1 MPKVGKG
8 QKAVNYPYSEKG
20 IKDAMAHAKRTGETV
35 EMEGGGMMPKYGH
48 GGMVN
53 PMMPMRPMYK
63 HGGMT
68 PKMPMYKKGG
78 KVMPKYNMGGRV
90 GMGMSPMQ
98 KMALR
103 KRISDMMMHGGKVN
117 KKKK

>member
-8 QKAVNYPYSEKG
+8 QKAVNYPYSDKG

-63 HGGMT
+63 HGGAV
-68 PKMPMYKKGG
+68 PKYPGGGMVRPMRPMYKHGG
-78 KVMPKYNMGGRV
+78 SV
-90 GMGMSPMQ
+90 MSPMQ
-98 KMALR
+98 KMAMRNRLA
-103 KRISDMMMHGGKVN
+103 KIMMEGGKVHS
-117 KKKK
+117 KKKKK